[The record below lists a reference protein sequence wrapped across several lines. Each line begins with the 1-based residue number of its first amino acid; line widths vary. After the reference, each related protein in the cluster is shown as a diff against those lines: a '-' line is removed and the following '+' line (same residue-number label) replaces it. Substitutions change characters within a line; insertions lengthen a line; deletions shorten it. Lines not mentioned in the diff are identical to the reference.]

1 MTAPLSPTHSDTP
14 PAEPPRARGR
24 FFGLQGQLIVPYAVL
39 TLGLAV
45 VGLYVV
51 IQLVT
56 AQWEERFH
64 NQLYEASRAA
74 ADSMVLNERTHL
86 ERLRVM
92 VSVVSLPQDL
102 AQGDRDRLTADLCAL
117 VLNGKVEML
126 TALDADGQEVLTL
139 TPEADG
145 ATCQRQTQGLDFS
158 PQPLVSNILAQR
170 ADAQGDKY
178 AALLPTASGAALFTS
193 APVRHADGTLAGVLL
208 IGTRLETLLV
218 KIKTQALA
226 DLVVLDASG
235 QRLATT
241 FPMPDEGYGV
251 LELSAAQVQALD
263 PRPHD
268 VSLNSRDFQI
278 VYAPLL
284 IRKQTVG
291 LLGVFMD
298 SAYVVASQTQSR
310 DRFIGL
316 FVLGIVGVILVG
328 YALSQSIIRPI
339 LRLRTMS
346 QAVAA
351 GQLEERS
358 GLRRADEIGEL
369 AGAFDSMTDRL
380 RERTVETERLYAEAR
395 QRNIALAEINARLQT
410 AQQQLIQ
417 SEKLAAIGQLTA
429 GIVHDVKNP
438 LTVVMG
444 VSELLRSD
452 PALMA
457 KAAEELTLIHNSAQR
472 ANRIVSELMT
482 FARQSTPEMHYQ
494 DLRATLETAIRL
506 NTYLAREGRVKMTA
520 DVPEQPVELTHDAQQ
535 IEQVLVNLIHNA
547 IQAMPSGGALTLRL
561 RPDGEGAAL
570 TVQDT
575 GVGIPPENLGRVF
588 DPFFTTKPI
597 GEGTGLGLS
606 VTYGIVTRHH
616 GRITV
621 ESVMGQGT
629 TFTLWLPARQPEE
642 TPPA

>member
-1 MTAPLSPTHSDTP
+1 MTAPLPPIHSAAP
-14 PAEPPRARGR
+14 PAEPPRSRWR

-51 IQLVT
+51 IQLV
-56 AQWEERFH
+56 AAKWDERFH

-74 ADSMVLNERTHL
+74 ADGMVLNERTHL

-92 VSVVSLPQDL
+92 VNVVALPQDL
-102 AQGDRDRLTADLCAL
+102 AQHDSDRLAADLCPL

-126 TALDADGQEVLTL
+126 TALDTAGQEILTL
-139 TPEADG
+139 TPAADG

-158 PQPLVSNILAQR
+158 QQPLVSNILTHHT
-170 ADAQGDKY
+170 DAQGDKY
-178 AALLPTASGAALFTS
+178 AAILPIASGAALFTS
-193 APVRHADGTLAGVLL
+193 APVRNADGSLVGVLL
-208 IGTRLETLLV
+208 IGTRLETLLA

-226 DLVVLDASG
+226 DLVVLDANG

-241 FPMPDEGYGV
+241 FPLPEEGYGV
-251 LELSAAQVQALD
+251 LELSAAKLQ
-263 PRPHD
+263 P
-268 VSLNSRDFQI
+268 LNLKPDKVRLNGREFQI

-284 IRKQTVG
+284 IRKQSVG
-291 LLGVFMD
+291 LLGVFLD

-310 DRFIGL
+310 DSFIGL
-316 FVLGIVGVILVG
+316 FLLGIVSVILVG

-358 GLRRADEIGEL
+358 GLHRADEIGEL

-380 RERTVETERLYAEAR
+380 RERTIETERLYAEAR
-395 QRNIALAEINARLQT
+395 QRNIELAEINARLQT

-452 PALMA
+452 PVMMA

-482 FARQSTPEMHYQ
+482 FARQSTPEMRHQ
-494 DLRATLETAIRL
+494 DLRTTLETATRL
-506 NTYLAREGRVKMTA
+506 NTYLAREGRVKMTS
-520 DVPEQPVELTHDAQQ
+520 DLPEQPVELTHDAQQ

-547 IQAMPSGGALTLRL
+547 IQAMPSGGRLTLRL
-561 RPDGEGAAL
+561 RPEGEGAAL

-588 DPFFTTKPI
+588 DPFFTTKPV

-616 GRITV
+616 GRISV
-621 ESVMGQGT
+621 ESVVGQGT

-642 TPPA
+642 PRPA